1 MRTKLLVIC
10 FRRFVSPLWLGAALF
25 CLAACEG
32 TPDEPKPRVDPKTIT
47 APFRVRV
54 VHPTQGSG
62 PNFLVKM
69 YITEEER
76 DSSLWYYVAK
86 TDNEGVATFQPRLGD
101 VIVDCFV
108 PGTPAYY
115 GTDTFTVILDDR
127 RTHEFKLEAQ

>member
-1 MRTKLLVIC
+1 MRTKCLL
-10 FRRFVSPLWLGAALF
+10 FGFHSFVLSFLLGVVVVFLT
-25 CLAACEG
+25 ACDDS
-32 TPDEPKPRVDPKTIT
+32 PDEPRPRVDPKTIT

-76 DSSLWYYVAK
+76 DSSLWYYVTK
-86 TDNEGVATFQPRLGD
+86 TDKEGVATFQPRLGD

-115 GTDTFTVILDDR
+115 GTDTFTVVLDDR
-127 RTHEFKLEAQ
+127 RIHEFRLEPQ